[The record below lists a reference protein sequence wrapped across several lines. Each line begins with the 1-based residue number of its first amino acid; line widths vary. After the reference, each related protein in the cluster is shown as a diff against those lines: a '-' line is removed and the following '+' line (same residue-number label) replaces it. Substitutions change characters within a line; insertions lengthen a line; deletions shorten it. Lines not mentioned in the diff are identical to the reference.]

1 MKFKS
6 SNSIF
11 VYLGANA
18 NRELVHQLLDLDS
31 GIRFIESALYPE
43 QQQSLF
49 EDKLSNESVITF
61 DSKLVL
67 LPGIIG
73 FTPVNEYN
81 KVKIIESVMDDKLL
95 PLLWTRFNGK
105 MRWQNLSEV
114 KRYEVAYSLI
124 KSSIETCFT
133 HKPSIVVFSYE
144 PHMLPMYIFKKV
156 CEAIGIKTCTMI
168 ISPFNWKVF
177 LDVKNNRNLEFNRTL
192 LGKINDEVSKDSV
205 YRFINE
211 KKSDYSVA
219 KPFYE
224 KRNLGNSFG
233 NKLIY
238 KLKEYGRQTHNLIL
252 GQIAFTNYKRLSIK
266 RSGLKNVNYV
276 CVFLQLQP
284 EQTTLPD
291 GGLFVH
297 HLFVIQMLY
306 SAVSPLGLSLVIRE
320 HPATFAFVK
329 NTKWRPRDFY
339 SSIKNIGPNI
349 YLDDINADPYSL
361 IKNSSAVSAITGTV
375 LLEGLLLGR
384 PVVAFGKHPLKEYTS
399 TAFVDKFADEVELR
413 DKVAKAI
420 EESPQSIISDF
431 ENYLHMIYPTTFGP
445 CEYIGNAKMSLEKLR
460 ESRYNA
466 LRQVIELITKEYNSK
481 TRSLDF
487 SPANKKTKCDQDID

>member
-6 SNSIF
+6 PNAIF

-18 NRELVHQLLDLDS
+18 HRELVHQLLDLDS
-31 GIRFIESALYPE
+31 GIRFIDSALYPE
-43 QQQSLF
+43 RQQSLF
-49 EDKLSNESVITF
+49 EDKLLNKSVITF
-61 DSKLVL
+61 DSKLVI
-67 LPGIIG
+67 LPGKIG
-73 FTPVNEYN
+73 FTPVNECN

-95 PLLWTRFNGK
+95 PLLWTRFNAK
-105 MRWQNLSEV
+105 MRWRNLCEV

-133 HKPSIVVFSYE
+133 HNPSVVVFSYE

-156 CEAIGIKTCTMI
+156 CEAIGIKTYTMV

-177 LDVKNNRNLEFNRTL
+177 LDVKNNRNLEFNGSL
-192 LGKINDEVSKDSV
+192 QGKINDEVSKASV

-211 KKSDYSVA
+211 KKSDYSIA

-224 KRNLGNSFG
+224 KRKLGKSFG
-233 NKLIY
+233 NKLIS
-238 KLKEYGRQTHNLIL
+238 KLRAYSRQPHNLIL
-252 GQIAFTNYKRLSIK
+252 GQIAFTNYKKLSIK
-266 RSGLKNVNYV
+266 RSVLQNVSYV

-297 HLFVIQMLY
+297 HLFMIQMLY

-329 NTKWRPRDFY
+329 SSKWRPCDFY

-413 DKVAKAI
+413 DKVVKAI
-420 EESPQSIISDF
+420 EKSPKSIIADVES
-431 ENYLHMIYPTTFGP
+431 YLHKIYPTTFGP
-445 CEYIGNAKMSLEKLR
+445 SEYIGNANMSLEKLR
-460 ESRYNA
+460 ESRYKA

-481 TRSLDF
+481 TWSTDY
-487 SPANKKTKCDQDID
+487 SPANKKTECDQDIE

>member
-1 MKFKS
+1 
-6 SNSIF
+6 
-11 VYLGANA
+11 
-18 NRELVHQLLDLDS
+18 
-31 GIRFIESALYPE
+31 
-43 QQQSLF
+43 
-49 EDKLSNESVITF
+49 
-61 DSKLVL
+61 
-67 LPGIIG
+67 
-73 FTPVNEYN
+73 
-81 KVKIIESVMDDKLL
+81 
-95 PLLWTRFNGK
+95 
-105 MRWQNLSEV
+105 
-114 KRYEVAYSLI
+114 
-124 KSSIETCFT
+124 
-133 HKPSIVVFSYE
+133 
-144 PHMLPMYIFKKV
+144 
-156 CEAIGIKTCTMI
+156 MI

-329 NTKWRPRDFY
+329 NTKF
-339 SSIKNIGPNI
+339 
-349 YLDDINADPYSL
+349 
-361 IKNSSAVSAITGTV
+361 
-375 LLEGLLLGR
+375 
-384 PVVAFGKHPLKEYTS
+384 
-399 TAFVDKFADEVELR
+399 
-413 DKVAKAI
+413 
-420 EESPQSIISDF
+420 
-431 ENYLHMIYPTTFGP
+431 
-445 CEYIGNAKMSLEKLR
+445 
-460 ESRYNA
+460 
-466 LRQVIELITKEYNSK
+466 
-481 TRSLDF
+481 
-487 SPANKKTKCDQDID
+487 